1 MHDNEILNLADA
13 AKLVHATAETL
24 LQHVRRGDLVAAR
37 VGKHFVVTYGSL
49 IDFLDALAASQS
61 MERRAKHPQADEIS
75 TDHGKLD
82 SGRTSPVFVQFSESG
97 VDSTVMKRKRRRR
110 QLPVLPTPEH

>member
-49 IDFLDALAASQS
+49 IDFVDALAVSQS
-61 MERRAKHPQADEIS
+61 KERRAKHPQTDEVPP
-75 TDHGKLD
+75 DHGKLD
-82 SGRTSPVFVQFSESG
+82 SGPTLPAFVQFSESG
-97 VDSTVMKRKRRRR
+97 MDSTVIKRKRRRR
-110 QLPVLPTPEH
+110 QLPVLPTVEH